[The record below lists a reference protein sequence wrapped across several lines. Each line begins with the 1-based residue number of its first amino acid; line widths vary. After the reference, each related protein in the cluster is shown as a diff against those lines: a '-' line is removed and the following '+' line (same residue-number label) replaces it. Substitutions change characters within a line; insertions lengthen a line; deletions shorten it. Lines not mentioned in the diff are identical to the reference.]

1 MAPDRT
7 LRSITKELI
16 DTPVLPLLFLQEAIK
31 IASLGGP
38 DADIIRMLILG
49 AVATILWVLSDAIDV
64 DVDSDAIIGD

>member
-1 MAPDRT
+1 MPPDRT

-16 DTPVLPLLFLQEAIK
+16 DTPLLPLLFLQESIK

-38 DADIIRMLILG
+38 KGDIFRMLVLG
-49 AVATILWVLSDAIDV
+49 VIATILWVLSDAIDV